1 MASLTRRKRAKCVIQ
16 KDQCKNRESS
26 KGELLGKHRTPPSL
40 DLSRTFRYPIAFVCD
55 KPVAS
60 GKKENH
66 KSDDGHRLARMS
78 LTDETHAETDSATDA
93 MAAWP
98 LPAEIT
104 SMILDAVEDKV
115 PAVFVCRL
123 LRGLLHPRGHGRRRV
138 PWCYASTLVARGQ
151 IDLLRWARSMGCPW
165 DTHVCIE
172 AARRG
177 DLDLLSW
184 TASLGCPYTFK
195 TMNAAAKNGHRHVV
209 QLLYDQGMP
218 LSKTCKA
225 LAKSGIVDMIDWAA
239 SHGEPLRID
248 PVICGAVF

>member
-1 MASLTRRKRAKCVIQ
+1 M
-16 KDQCKNRESS
+16 
-26 KGELLGKHRTPPSL
+26 
-40 DLSRTFRYPIAFVCD
+40 CD